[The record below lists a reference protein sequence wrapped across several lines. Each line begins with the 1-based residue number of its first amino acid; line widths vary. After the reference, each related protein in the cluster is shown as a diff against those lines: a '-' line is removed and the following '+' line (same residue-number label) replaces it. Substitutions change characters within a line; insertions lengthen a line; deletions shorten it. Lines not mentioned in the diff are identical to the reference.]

1 MVKVSVIVPV
11 YNVEKYL
18 KRCLDSLVNQTLSDI
33 EIICVN
39 DGSTDGSAQILEEYA
54 KKDNRIK
61 IITQVNS
68 GLSEARN
75 AGIKAANG
83 EYIGLVDSD
92 DFVDKE
98 FYEKLYNAAISNNCD
113 IACGNVVR
121 GNDRK
126 KDKVLLNYPEERVV
140 KSIRE
145 RYEITGVPNHCY
157 VWNKIYKREPL
168 LSSGITF
175 IRGIVYEDMPFT
187 ADVLESLGDLVV
199 VPEVFYHYW
208 INDGSIIKTPSDK
221 NRTDKIFVK
230 KYLLEKLRKYNV
242 KLSKKDSLVGK
253 KEYFFLG
260 IKVLK
265 TYIYPS
271 TKEYYLFGL
280 IPFLTVKEGV

>member
-1 MVKVSVIVPV
+1 MAKVSVIVPV

-54 KKDNRIK
+54 IKDNRIK

-75 AGIKAANG
+75 TGIKNASG

-92 DFVDKE
+92 DFVDKD
-98 FYEKLYNAAISNNCD
+98 FFEKLYNAAVSNNCD
-113 IACGNVVR
+113 IACGNIVR

-126 KDKVLLNYPEERVV
+126 KDKVFLNYQEEKVV

-145 RYEITGVPNHCY
+145 KYEISGVPNHCY

-168 LSSGITF
+168 ISSGITF

-187 ADVLESLGDLVV
+187 ADVLESLGDMVV
-199 VPEVFYHYW
+199 VPDVFYHYW
-208 INDGSIIKTPSDK
+208 INDESIVKTPSDK
-221 NRTDKIFVK
+221 NRADKLFVK
-230 KYLLEKLRKYNV
+230 KYLMDKCRKYNLRL
-242 KLSKKDSLVGK
+242 KEKNHLICKR
-253 KEYFFLG
+253 EYFFCG

-265 TYIYPS
+265 VYEYRA
-271 TKEYYLFGL
+271 TKVYSLFGIL
-280 IPFLTVKEGV
+280 PIFTMREYV

>member
-1 MVKVSVIVPV
+1 MTKVSIIVPV

-39 DGSTDGSAQILEEYA
+39 DGSTDGSAQILEEFA
-54 KKDNRIK
+54 QKDNRIK
-61 IITQVNS
+61 VTTQINS

-75 AGIKAANG
+75 VGIRIANG

-98 FYEKLYNAAISNNCD
+98 FFEKLYNSAVENNCD
-113 IACGNVVR
+113 IACGNIIR
-121 GNDRK
+121 ENNRK
-126 KDKVLLNYPEERVV
+126 KRKPFLNYKSIEVV
-140 KSIRE
+140 KSVRE
-145 RYEITGVPNHCY
+145 KYEKSGVPNHCY
-157 VWNKIYKREPL
+157 VWNKIYKRESL
-168 LSSGITF
+168 IKSGITF

-187 ADVLESLGDLVV
+187 SDVLEALGDMVI
-199 VPEVFYHYW
+199 VPDVYYHYW
-208 INDGSIIKTPSDK
+208 INDKSIIKTASDK
-221 NRTDKIFVK
+221 NRTDKIFSK
-230 KYLLEKLRKYNV
+230 KYLLKKLKKYNV
-242 KLSKKDSLVGK
+242 TLSKKDNLIGK

-280 IPFLTVKEGV
+280 VPFLTVKEGA